1 MMMSKQMMAW
11 ALGLLSL
18 GLSAQG
24 KFGTDSVKCWENTQI
39 YYQMYKSKQYASAY
53 ESWKYVYD
61 NCPAAY
67 KNTFIFAPNI
77 IEAKLKEAND
87 PAITKMLEDLLIES
101 YDKRLEYFP
110 GNEDYVY
117 GNKGLDLMKYRKDDP
132 QAAYDAFMK
141 AYEADP
147 NDLPAAVLNGIF
159 ISGARLYNDKL
170 FTIENVFETYNLVSE
185 AIERTTNAIYVKQE
199 EYAKKVE
206 SGAELDAKEQKDTAA
221 LGRELYRFDVVNG
234 NVEKTLAPIATCDK
248 LQLLY
253 NQETVEQNINNAEWL
268 RRASKMLSKERRN
281 EEGEMEDCTD
291 LPIFFV
297 IAEQNYK
304 LEPSP
309 VSARAV
315 GKLAWSRKDY
325 NKAVQYFTEAAELEV
340 DPNKKADDYL
350 KVCIS
355 HQKMGN
361 MSSAKTFALKAAS
374 LKKKWGDPYVILAT
388 LYGGAEGAWG
398 SNVVEKKAVY
408 WAAIDKLNY
417 AKSIDAEIS
426 NKANKLIAAY
436 EKQIPDK
443 SVAFQL
449 SFKDG
454 DRICIGS
461 WINECVTAKF

>member
-1 MMMSKQMMAW
+1 MMKKQMMVW
-11 ALGLLSL
+11 ALSIMSL

-53 ESWKYVYD
+53 DSWLYVYE
-61 NCPAAY
+61 NCPQAY
-67 KNTFIFAPNI
+67 KNTFIFAPKI
-77 IEAKLKEAND
+77 IEDKMKQANEPAMNEKLVAQ
-87 PAITKMLEDLLIES
+87 LLES

-110 GNEDYVY
+110 GNEAYVY
-117 GNKGLDLMKYRKDDP
+117 GNKGIDLMKYRKDDA

-147 NDLPAAVLNGIF
+147 DNLPAAVLNGIF
-159 ISGARLYNDKL
+159 ISAARLYNSKE
-170 FTIENVFETYNLVSE
+170 FTIEQVFETYNLVSE
-185 AIERTTNAIYVKQE
+185 AIQRATDNIYIKE
-199 EYAKKVE
+199 GEYATKLE
-206 SGAELDAKEQKDTAA
+206 TGAQLDAKEAKDTAA
-221 LGRELYRFDVVNG
+221 LKRELYRFDVVNG
-234 NVEKTLAPIATCDK
+234 NVEKTLAPIATCEK

-253 NQETVEQNINNAEWL
+253 NQETFIENKSDADWL

-297 IAEQNYK
+297 IAEENYK

-309 VSARAV
+309 ISARAV

-325 NKAVQYFTEAAELEV
+325 AKAVEYFKEAAESEV

-350 KVCIS
+350 KVAIS
-355 HQKMGN
+355 HQKLGQL
-361 MSSAKTFALKAAS
+361 SSAKTNSLKAAS
-374 LKKKWGDPYVILAT
+374 LRKKWGDPYVLIAT
-388 LYGGAEGAWG
+388 LYGASEGIWG

-408 WAAIDKLNY
+408 WAAIDKLKY
-417 AKSIDAEIS
+417 AKSIDSDVTNKS
-426 NKANKLIAAY
+426 NRLIEAY
-436 EKQIPDK
+436 EKQLPDK

-449 SFKDG
+449 AKKDG

-461 WINECVTAKF
+461 WINECVIAKF